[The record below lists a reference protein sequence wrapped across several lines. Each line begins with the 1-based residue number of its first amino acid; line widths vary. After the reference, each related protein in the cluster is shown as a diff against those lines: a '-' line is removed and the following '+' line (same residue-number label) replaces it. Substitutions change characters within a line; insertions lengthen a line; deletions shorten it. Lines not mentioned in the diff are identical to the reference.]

1 MESSKDECFLKLLNR
16 VFSVVFC
23 GCPHR
28 GADAAAWGSLLS
40 KIATVALVAPT
51 VQLLSDL
58 EIDSQILDM
67 IQDNFSRT
75 LQYHPSL
82 RVHSFLEGKGMTGI
96 KGLDGKVSRQARHIS
111 YYALGFT
118 DCIRLLM
125 TSPERS
131 AG

>member
-1 MESSKDECFLKLLNR
+1 MEASRDKSLLNLLNR

-40 KIATVALVAPT
+40 RLTTVALAAPT
-51 VQLLSDL
+51 AQLLSDL

-67 IQDNFSRT
+67 VNDNFLRT

-82 RVHSFLEGKGMTGI
+82 QIHSFLEGKGMTGI
-96 KGLDGKVSRQARHIS
+96 KGLDGKVR
-111 YYALGFT
+111 YT
-118 DCIRLLM
+118 K
-125 TSPERS
+125 
-131 AG
+131 